1 MKKNSL
7 ILSILIITAMGC
19 KKKECE
25 YSKAVYYSRS
35 VNVLPVNFKTDE
47 IEGYEVYTFK
57 GTGDLRDTVSH
68 YISAGIT
75 DSLFNLN
82 DSIVIL
88 RKLVPDSIA
97 GFTNMP
103 VLYVRAGYDYML
115 RFPKVNK
122 TYYITGAKGGNP
134 YHTWKEPCTNT
145 RSPGYWQASVAYPE
159 DIHLDGVPVRVY
171 HYEYGT
177 MFGDSYHINIY
188 K

>member
-1 MKKNSL
+1 MKKSSL

-57 GTGDLRDTVSH
+57 GTGDLTDTVGH
-68 YISAGIT
+68 YISTGSR
-75 DSLFNLN
+75 DSLFKLN

-88 RKLVPDSIA
+88 RKLVPDSITS
-97 GFTNMP
+97 FINRP
-103 VLYVRAGYDYML
+103 VLYVRAGYDYIL
-115 RFPKVNK
+115 KFPKVNK
-122 TYYITGAKGGNP
+122 VYYITGAKGGKP
-134 YHTWKEPCTNT
+134 TTSWKGPCTDT
-145 RSPGYWQASVAYPE
+145 PSPGYGQASVTYPE
-159 DIHLDGVPVRVY
+159 DIHVDGIPARVY
-171 HYEYGT
+171 HHEYGA